1 MVYFPVVQ
9 WFVGPCHGYG
19 MAYSVTKYLGRI
31 YRIHQA
37 WVPGVNDEHRG
48 YVVPQT

>member
-19 MAYSVTKYLGRI
+19 LAYSNGTVHFATI
-31 YRIHQA
+31 YRVHQA
-37 WVPGVNDEHRG
+37 WVPGVNDEHRE
-48 YVVPQT
+48 YVVS